1 MSFKMKKIKKTNTL
15 LNLIWLIIIFSLAF
29 LWVYAVQSINLWNNK
44 YKAWKWVYSEETK
57 EYKKE
62 IWILIVWRWWFTWG
76 NDAPNLTDTII
87 LAKINKDKK
96 NVSLLSIQRDLYVN
110 YATNPNEKE
119 WTGKI
124 NSVYPHYLWRLKDET
139 QAMHKLAEKVKDITW
154 EETDYFVN
162 VDFAWFKKIIDTLGW
177 VEIDVKESFVDRTY
191 PDWNWWYKTISFKKW
206 LQTMDWEKALEYSRS
221 RHSTSDFDRSLRQQ
235 QVIQAVKNKIMSS
248 YTINSPAKV
257 TELYNIFKENI
268 FTDVSINDAI
278 TLALDLWLL
287 KENYKFISSNFNDTC
302 WSPTADCEKWWII
315 YVPNRELFWWA
326 WVSLIN
332 WSTANSLSKYDLSR
346 KYSDIVLNYPRLEEE
361 DAKISIFNA
370 SKVTWAW
377 VFVNNMKRYWF
388 KFTEKEAVANA
399 PETMEES
406 IIYYNWIDAESDTI
420 QALKKFFKWKF
431 ERVPEP
437 KFSTQKAKIEIVIW
451 KDYVKDNSIFNF

>member
-15 LNLIWLIIIFSLAF
+15 LNLIGLIIIFSLAF
-29 LWVYAVQSINLWNNK
+29 LGVYAVQSINLGNNK
-44 YKAWKWVYSEETK
+44 YKAGKGVYSEETK

-62 IWILIVWRWWFTWG
+62 IGILIVGRGGFTGG

-119 WTGKI
+119 GTGKI
-124 NSVYPHYLWRLKDET
+124 NSVYPHYLGRLKDET
-139 QAMHKLAEKVKDITW
+139 QAMHKLAEKIKDITG

-162 VDFAWFKKIIDTLGW
+162 VDFAGFKKIIDTLGG

-191 PDWNWWYKTISFKKW
+191 PDGNWGYKTISFKKG
-206 LQTMDWEKALEYSRS
+206 LQTMDGEKALEYSRS

-278 TLALDLWLL
+278 TLALDLGLL

-302 WSPTADCEKWWII
+302 WSPTADCEKGGII
-315 YVPNRELFWWA
+315 HVPNRELFGGA
-326 WVSLIN
+326 WVSLVN
-332 WSTANSLSKYDLSR
+332 GSTVNSLSKYDLSR

-370 SKVTWAW
+370 SKVTGAG
-377 VFVNNMKRYWF
+377 VFVNNMKRYGF

-406 IIYYNWIDAESDTI
+406 IIYYNGIDAESDTI
-420 QALKKFFKWKF
+420 QALKKFFKGKF

-437 KFSTQKAKIEIVIW
+437 KFSTQKAKIEIVIG